1 MCANWQMD
9 MTEIEMLFDKLKLIP
24 DQSEKIINTVLK
36 QKGAPMAMENIQENI
51 PLSPRKNKMHA
62 KTSSSLTV
70 KHENMGFTI
79 RPKRAFEYIKYPDLA
94 IGTSHRNR
102 EKMFMKKGLDRA
114 TPKIVDD
121 LTTSVLQSIE
131 DTLN

>member
-1 MCANWQMD
+1 
-9 MTEIEMLFDKLKLIP
+9 
-24 DQSEKIINTVLK
+24 
-36 QKGAPMAMENIQENI
+36 
-51 PLSPRKNKMHA
+51 
-62 KTSSSLTV
+62 
-70 KHENMGFTI
+70 MGFTI

-102 EKMFMKKGLDRA
+102 EKMFMKKGLDRS